1 MKYFGTMLK
10 KSLCFV
16 TLFCAISLGANVFD
30 VGDNRPEKL
39 LIPVPQQVDVKEG
52 VFLCTQNVKI
62 VLYSANLK
70 SEIGTLQETFTK
82 TFGKPAVVIETR
94 ANKKNKSAG
103 EIGLVISNSPNDR
116 ETLGDEGYV
125 LSVEKEKITLTA
137 TTPTGVFYGIQTLR
151 QLMLLS
157 ANQQDNKKAIK
168 INGVTIHDRSKFE
181 WRGVML
187 DPARYFLPTELLKKY
202 INTMCL
208 YKMNRL
214 QLHLTDDLGWTVEMV
229 KYPELNR
236 QENWPQTPLYRNR
249 GMYTRKEIQDLV
261 AYAKE
266 RHITIIPEL
275 ELPGHNAIVGW
286 IKRDILCQSNPYR
299 KVDAVF
305 PNNEAADN
313 HAPEWMEP
321 CVGNEETLKVYE
333 NILTEFMELFPG
345 DYIHIGGDEYYGN
358 AWATCPDCQRLIK
371 EKDLEKYDT
380 KERQALFANC
390 KGDKKKYLVYRYLMI
405 HLADFITSKGR
416 IPVLWDDLSWRG
428 DFPKNAII
436 MQWHYKGGGDAWQQI
451 ATPENPAAEAAIAGH
466 KTVVSPYS
474 HLYFD
479 LGSSLKDV
487 YFFDPMPNELK
498 DEASKKLILGPHAPV
513 WNQQIDAVF
522 SQSFPR
528 FYALSQIAWSCDTKK
543 DFTDFEKRVNA
554 HDVIATIVTEG
565 ARKPARVIGGWA
577 P

>member
-1 MKYFGTMLK
+1 MLR
-10 KSLCFV
+10 KSFCFV
-16 TLFCAISLGANVFD
+16 TLFCAIFLRENVFAE
-30 VGDNRPEKL
+30 GDNRPEKL

-52 VFLCTQNVKI
+52 VFLCTQNVRI

-70 SEIGTLQETFTK
+70 SEIGTLQETFTGI
-82 TFGKPAVVIETR
+82 FGKPAAVIETR
-94 ANKKNKSAG
+94 ANKKNKSVG
-103 EIGLVISNSPNDR
+103 EICLVISNSLNDR

-125 LSVEKEKITLTA
+125 LFVEKEKIILTA

-151 QLMLLS
+151 QLILLS

-168 INGVTIHDRSKFE
+168 INCVTILDRSKFE

-187 DPARYFLPTELLKKY
+187 DPARYFLPIKLLKKY
-202 INTMCL
+202 ISTMSL

-214 QLHLTDDLGWTVEMV
+214 HLHLTDDGGWTVEMI

-236 QENWPQTPLYRNR
+236 KENWPLHNIPLLDSTR

-275 ELPGHNAIVGW
+275 ELPGHNSIVGW
-286 IKRDILCQSNPYR
+286 IKRDILCQSNPFR
-299 KVDAVF
+299 KGDFDFSYKPTAGTDAF
-305 PNNEAADN
+305 Q
-313 HAPEWMEP
+313 WMEP

-358 AWATCPDCQRLIK
+358 AWATCPACQRLIK

-390 KGDKKKYLVYRYLMI
+390 KGDKKKYLVYRYLMT

-416 IPVLWDDLSWRG
+416 IPVFWDDLSWRG

-436 MQWHYKGGGDAWQQI
+436 MQWHYKGGRDAWQQI
-451 ATPENPAAEAAIAGH
+451 VTPENPAAEAAISGH
-466 KTVVSPYS
+466 KAVVAPYN

-479 LGSSLKDV
+479 KKSSIENV

-498 DEASKKLILGPHAPV
+498 DGASKKLILGPHAPI
-513 WNQQIDAVF
+513 WDQPIDSVF
-522 SQSFPR
+522 SASFPR

-554 HDVIATIVTEG
+554 HDVIAKIVTDG
-565 ARKPARVIGGWA
+565 ARKD
-577 P
+577 